1 MTSEILLQI
10 FPVFCIVVGMSVVL
24 IQEFRTR
31 RFMSVCFFLILLMT
45 VALTIFVEL
54 ERVAKEVWLNIPIAT
69 VSCFLGYVIRPVCL
83 YMFILLAR
91 RQLGKIEKFALILLG
106 FNFLVYATSLVF
118 PVTWMRDFTFHY
130 EVNAAG
136 TALVHVRGP
145 MNFTA
150 HVIASIFLLYL
161 IYITVAKLRG
171 KHRSDAYPIIIC
183 AIFIIAA
190 VIVEMMNVAIGILNI
205 AIAAS
210 CVFYYL
216 FLIKEEN
223 RRDALTGLFDRKTY
237 YSDIE
242 RFSRSVSGVIQ
253 IDMNGLKTI
262 NDTEGHQMGDH
273 AIWTVAKTI
282 EAKTQ
287 NNMYV
292 YRVGGDE
299 FTVIVVGAKLPLE
312 VTVTG
317 IRDALEA
324 TGYSCAIGYATCE
337 NGVCTV
343 ETAAKN
349 ADHAMYEDK
358 AKFYIDHPEKNRRQ
372 R

>member
-10 FPVFCIVVGMSVVL
+10 FPVFCIVVGMTLVL

-31 RFMSVCFFLILLMT
+31 RFMSVCFLLILLMT

-54 ERVAKEVWLNIPIAT
+54 ERVAKAVWLNIPVAT
-69 VSCFLGYVIRPVCL
+69 AACFLGYAIRPVCL
-83 YMFILLAR
+83 YMFILLAK
-91 RQLGKIEKFALILLG
+91 RQFGKIEKFALIPLA

-118 PVTWMRDFTFHY
+118 PVTWMKDFAFHY

-136 TALVHVRGP
+136 TALDHVRGP

-150 HVIASIFLLYL
+150 HVIAAIYLLYL

-171 KHRSDAYPIIIC
+171 KHRSDAYPILIC
-183 AIFIIAA
+183 AIFIIVA
-190 VIVEMMNVAIGILNI
+190 VIVEMTNIAIGVLNI

-237 YSDIE
+237 YVDME
-242 RFSRSVSGVIQ
+242 RFGRSVSGVIQ
-253 IDMNGLKTI
+253 IDMNGLKAI
-262 NDTEGHQMGDH
+262 NDTEGHQAGDH
-273 AIWTVAKTI
+273 AIWTVGHTI

-337 NGVCTV
+337 NGECTV
-343 ETAAKN
+343 EQAAKN

-358 AKFYIDHPEKNRRQ
+358 TKFYNDHPEKNRRQ
-372 R
+372 G